1 MNVITRNAI
10 WESICGK
17 VDAVSDTRTTHELK
31 KGWQDFMRKKSINWH
46 ALYCVIESGESTQ
59 VEINEGKETLY

>member
-10 WESICGK
+10 WESIRGK

-31 KGWQDFMRKKSINWH
+31 KGWQDLMRKNKTGTIN
-46 ALYCVIESGESTQ
+46 AAV
-59 VEINEGKETLY
+59 